1 MPMACLTKPRT
12 TKMRVNDVVIK
23 SIAGATASTV
33 KMATIFSEGTIS
45 SAPLLSAKLMLKVG
59 TLDSANAHVLVVNSM
74 KVPKMRRD
82 SSLDIL
88 ASIFT
93 FYP

>member
-1 MPMACLTKPRT
+1 
-12 TKMRVNDVVIK
+12 
-23 SIAGATASTV
+23 
-33 KMATIFSEGTIS
+33 
-45 SAPLLSAKLMLKVG
+45 
-59 TLDSANAHVLVVNSM
+59 LDSANAHVLVVNSM